1 MGTIS
6 FKPVVADHKKADGTY
21 TIRIR
26 VTANRKSKYISTNI
40 SVSDI
45 QLTRTGNIKDRAV
58 LDNLDALVARMRAA
72 SADIDPFVVSRMT
85 VDEIARYIENN
96 QEGTFRLEFF
106 GFAQKVIESKATKN
120 TRNYYRNAVVAFAEF
135 TGRKSMDISEI
146 TSSLMRNFEAW
157 LVAKYGKGARATGAY
172 PESIG
177 HIHGQARLMYNNEET
192 GEIKIRNP
200 FAYFHAT
207 RTRQPAH
214 RNVSRETIQAFI
226 DRRDKL
232 TLKTDIMSADLFLLS
247 FALMGMN
254 AADLYACP
262 APQDGILI
270 YNRAKTAS
278 RRDDNAEMH
287 VMIDPRIQKLFEKWA
302 DPEKKHALRLYK
314 KIRPNVLN
322 LELSIGL
329 RRACKLMGIEE
340 RLTFYSARHTWAT
353 LAYSAG
359 VDKSIINDCLCHVDE
374 SMKVTDI
381 YISKDW
387 ERLWKANEA
396 VLDLFDW
403 TKCQ

>member
-6 FKPVVADHKKADGTY
+6 FKPVVADHRKADGTY

-26 VTANRKSKYISTNI
+26 VTANRKCKYISTNI
-40 SVSDI
+40 SVSDS

-72 SADIDPFVVSRMT
+72 SAAIDPFVVSMMT
-85 VDEIARYIENN
+85 VDEIVRYIENN

-329 RRACKLMGIEE
+329 RRACNLMGIEE

-381 YISKDW
+381 YIAKDW
-387 ERLWKANEA
+387 ERLWKANDK

-403 TKCQ
+403 EKI

>member
-6 FKPVVADHKKADGTY
+6 FKPVVSDHKKADGTY

-40 SVSDI
+40 SVSDS

-72 SADIDPFVVSRMT
+72 SADIDPFVVSMMT

-302 DPEKKHALRLYK
+302 DPEKRHALRLYK

-329 RRACKLMGIEE
+329 RRACKLMCIEE

-374 SMKVTDI
+374 AMKVTDI

>member
-45 QLTRTGNIKDRAV
+45 QLTRAGNIKDRAV

-232 TLKTDIMSADLFLLS
+232 TKKMDIMSADLFLLS

>member
-278 RRDDNAEMH
+278 RRDDNAEIH

-302 DPEKKHALRLYK
+302 DPEKRHALRLYK

-387 ERLWKANEA
+387 ERLWKANEK

>member
-85 VDEIARYIENN
+85 VDEIARYIEDN

-302 DPEKKHALRLYK
+302 DPEKRHALRLYK

>member
-302 DPEKKHALRLYK
+302 DPEKRHALRLYK

-374 SMKVTDI
+374 SMRVTDI
-381 YISKDW
+381 YIAKDW
-387 ERLWKANEA
+387 ERLWKANEK

-403 TKCQ
+403 TKYQ

>member
-40 SVSDI
+40 SVSDS

-314 KIRPNVLN
+314 KICPNVLN

-374 SMKVTDI
+374 SMRVTDI
-381 YISKDW
+381 YIAKDW
-387 ERLWKANEA
+387 ERLWKANEK

>member
-6 FKPVVADHKKADGTY
+6 FKPVVSDHKKADGTY

-287 VMIDPRIQKLFEKWA
+287 VKIDPRIQKLFEKWA
-302 DPEKKHALRLYK
+302 DPEKRHALRLYK

-381 YISKDW
+381 YIAKDW

>member
-381 YISKDW
+381 YIAKDW

-403 TKCQ
+403 EKI

>member
-287 VMIDPRIQKLFEKWA
+287 VMIDPRIQKLFGKWA

-329 RRACKLMGIEE
+329 RRACKLMGIED

-381 YISKDW
+381 YIAKDW

>member
-6 FKPVVADHKKADGTY
+6 FKPVVADHRKADGTY

-26 VTANRKSKYISTNI
+26 VTANRKCKYISTNI
-40 SVSDI
+40 SVSDR

-72 SADIDPFVVSRMT
+72 SAAIDPFVVSMMT
-85 VDEIARYIENN
+85 VDEIVRYVENN

-106 GFAQKVIESKATKN
+106 EFARKVVESKTTKN

-172 PESIG
+172 PEGIG
-177 HIHGQARLMYNNEET
+177 HIHAQARLMYNNEET

-200 FAYFHAT
+200 FAYYHPT
-207 RTRQPAH
+207 RTRKPAH

-232 TLKTDIMSADLFLLS
+232 TRKVDIMAADLFLLS

-254 AADLYACP
+254 AADLHACP

-270 YNRAKTAS
+270 YNRAKTTG
-278 RRDDNAEMH
+278 RRDDKAEMH
-287 VMIDPRIQKLFEKWA
+287 VKIDPRILPLFEKWA
-302 DPEKKHALRLYK
+302 DPEKKRALRLYK
-314 KIRPNVLN
+314 KILPSVLN
-322 LELSIGL
+322 FELSVGL
-329 RRACKLMGIEE
+329 RRACNLMGIEE
-340 RLTFYSARHTWAT
+340 HLTFYSARHTWAT

-374 SMKVTDI
+374 SMRVTDI
-381 YISKDW
+381 YIAKDW
-387 ERLWKANEA
+387 EIMWNANKK

-403 TKCQ
+403 TNCQ

>member
-26 VTANRKSKYISTNI
+26 VTANRKCKYISTNI
-40 SVSDI
+40 SVSDSQI
-45 QLTRTGNIKDRAV
+45 TRTGNIKDRAV

-72 SADIDPFVVSRMT
+72 SAAIDPFVVSMMT
-85 VDEIARYIENN
+85 VDEIVRYIENN

-287 VMIDPRIQKLFEKWA
+287 VMIDPRIQKLFEKWS
-302 DPEKKHALRLYK
+302 DPEKRHALRLYK

-381 YISKDW
+381 YIAKDW

-403 TKCQ
+403 TKC

>member
-6 FKPVVADHKKADGTY
+6 FKPVVADHRKADGTY

-26 VTANRKSKYISTNI
+26 VTANRKCKYISTNI
-40 SVSDI
+40 SVSDS

-58 LDNLDALVARMRAA
+58 LDNLDALVGRMRAA
-72 SADIDPFVVSRMT
+72 SAAIDPFVVSMMT
-85 VDEIARYIENN
+85 VDEIVRYIENN

-106 GFAQKVIESKATKN
+106 EFARKVVESKTTKN

-172 PESIG
+172 PEGIG
-177 HIHGQARLMYNNEET
+177 HIHAQARLMYNNEET

-200 FAYFHAT
+200 FAYYHPT
-207 RTRQPAH
+207 RTRKPAH

-232 TLKTDIMSADLFLLS
+232 TRKMDIMAADLFLLS

-254 AADLYACP
+254 AADLHACP

-270 YNRAKTAS
+270 YNRAKTAG
-278 RRDDNAEMH
+278 RRYDKAEMH
-287 VMIDPRIQKLFEKWA
+287 VKIDPRILPLFEKWA
-302 DPEKKHALRLYK
+302 DPEKKRALRLYK
-314 KIRPNVLN
+314 KIRPGVLN
-322 LELSIGL
+322 FEICVGL
-329 RRACKLMGIEE
+329 RRACNLMGIEE
-340 RLTFYSARHTWAT
+340 HLTFYSARHTWAT

-381 YISKDW
+381 YIAKDW
-387 ERLWKANEA
+387 ERLWKANEI

-403 TKCQ
+403 TNCK

>member
-177 HIHGQARLMYNNEET
+177 HIHGQARLLYNNEET

-262 APQDGILI
+262 APLDGILI

-302 DPEKKHALRLYK
+302 DPEKRHALRLYK

>member
-381 YISKDW
+381 YIAKDW

>member
-85 VDEIARYIENN
+85 VDEIVRYIENN

-314 KIRPNVLN
+314 KICPNVLN

-381 YISKDW
+381 YIAKDW

>member
-6 FKPVVADHKKADGTY
+6 FKPVVADHRKADGTY

-26 VTANRKSKYISTNI
+26 VTANRKCKYISTNI
-40 SVSDI
+40 SVSDS

-58 LDNLDALVARMRAA
+58 LDNLDALVARMRTA
-72 SADIDPFVVSRMT
+72 SANIDPFAVSRMT
-85 VDEIARYIENN
+85 VDEIVRYIENN

-106 GFAQKVIESKATKN
+106 GFAQKVIESKTSRN
-120 TRNYYRNAVVAFAEF
+120 TQLYYRNAVLAFSEF

-146 TSSLMRNFEAW
+146 TSSLMRNFETW
-157 LVAKYGKGARATGAY
+157 LVAKYGKGARSTGSY
-172 PESIG
+172 PASIG
-177 HIHGQARLMYNNEET
+177 HIHSQARLMYNNEET

-200 FAYFHAT
+200 FAYFHAA

-232 TLKTDIMSADLFLLS
+232 MKKMDIMSADLFMLS
-247 FALMGMN
+247 FGLMGMN
-254 AADLYACP
+254 AADLHACP
-262 APQDGILI
+262 APKDGILI
-270 YNRAKTAS
+270 YNRAKTAG
-278 RRDDNAEMH
+278 RRDDKAEMH
-287 VMIDPRIQKLFEKWA
+287 VKIDSRILPLFEKWA
-302 DPEKKHALRLYK
+302 DPEKKRALRLYK
-314 KIRPNVLN
+314 KISPDILN
-322 LELSIGL
+322 SELSVGL

-374 SMKVTDI
+374 SMRVTDI
-381 YISKDW
+381 YIAKDW
-387 ERLWKANEA
+387 ERLWKANEK

>member
-374 SMKVTDI
+374 SMRVTDI
-381 YISKDW
+381 YIAKDW
-387 ERLWKANEA
+387 ERLWKANET

-403 TKCQ
+403 TNCQ

>member
-1 MGTIS
+1 M
-6 FKPVVADHKKADGTY
+6 
-21 TIRIR
+21 
-26 VTANRKSKYISTNI
+26 
-40 SVSDI
+40 
-45 QLTRTGNIKDRAV
+45 

-85 VDEIARYIENN
+85 VDEIARYIENK

-106 GFAQKVIESKATKN
+106 GFAQNVIESKATKN

-177 HIHGQARLMYNNEET
+177 HIHAQARLMYNNEET

-302 DPEKKHALRLYK
+302 DPEKRHALRLYK

-381 YISKDW
+381 YIAKDW

>member
-85 VDEIARYIENN
+85 VDEIVRYIENN

-207 RTRQPAH
+207 RTRQPEH

-302 DPEKKHALRLYK
+302 DPEKRHALRLYK

-381 YISKDW
+381 YIAKDW

>member
-85 VDEIARYIENN
+85 VDEIVRYIENN

-302 DPEKKHALRLYK
+302 DPEKRHALRLYK

>member
-6 FKPVVADHKKADGTY
+6 FKPVVADHRKADGTY

-26 VTANRKSKYISTNI
+26 VTANRKCKYISTNI
-40 SVSDI
+40 SVSDS

-72 SADIDPFVVSRMT
+72 SAAIDPFVVSMMT
-85 VDEIARYIENN
+85 VDEIVRYIENN

-381 YISKDW
+381 YIAKDW

>member
-302 DPEKKHALRLYK
+302 DPEKRHALRLYK

>member
-85 VDEIARYIENN
+85 VDEIVRYIENN

-278 RRDDNAEMH
+278 RRDDKAEMH
-287 VMIDPRIQKLFEKWA
+287 VKIDPRIQKLFEKWA
-302 DPEKKHALRLYK
+302 DPEKRHALRLYK